1 MTAVRRTARSV
12 TAAVLLTGGLLATT
26 AACGDDTPTS
36 RATAAGEREQGTGWK
51 EPAAYSYT
59 LTSSEGERSLLGTF
73 RVTVR
78 DGEVTDAKGLDESG
92 RRVVEQLPGEVPT
105 LGELLE
111 ELARARRDDADK
123 AEAKYA
129 ADGHPVRI
137 SLDWDENA
145 LDDEADYVVTGY
157 EPGPAAD

>member
-1 MTAVRRTARSV
+1 MTAVRRTARSM
-12 TAAVLLTGGLLATT
+12 TAAILLTGGLLATT

-36 RATAAGEREQGTGWK
+36 RATAAGEPGTDWK

-59 LTSSEGERSLLGTF
+59 LTSSGGERSLLGTF

-92 RRVVEQLPGEVPT
+92 RRVVDQLSTEVPT
-105 LGELLE
+105 LGGLLE
-111 ELARARRDDADK
+111 ELAQARRDDADT
-123 AEAKYA
+123 AEVKYA

-145 LDDEADYVVTGY
+145 LDDEADYVITGY
-157 EPGPAAD
+157 EPGPAAG

>member
-12 TAAVLLTGGLLATT
+12 TAALLLTGGLLATT
-26 AACGDDTPTS
+26 AACGDDTPTP
-36 RATAAGEREQGTGWK
+36 RATAAEEQGTDWK

-111 ELARARRDDADK
+111 ELARARRDDADT

-157 EPGPAAD
+157 EPGPGTD